1 MLIAE
6 VIVATREGHIVA
18 KERGEFM
25 AVAYKGNHDMNIL

>member
-1 MLIAE
+1 MTPCWEEGAYCQ

-25 AVAYKGNHDMNIL
+25 AVAY